1 MGSELG
7 QARGSVII
15 DYSQPQIAVAA
26 LRNIANAIQGD
37 LLKIDAGAR
46 KAQAGLNSLT
56 GVLQKLSG
64 AFGISLGLAGLVHV
78 TRMGVELVKTS
89 AEAERTRKSFD
100 VLAAGVGQS
109 SDKMLDAMQR
119 ASDGM
124 VSDNE
129 LILGANKA
137 MLLGV
142 AKNSEEMGRL
152 LEASRVLGQAMGQ
165 DVGKSFN
172 DLVIG
177 LGRLSPLILD
187 NLGIANEGEEM
198 FENYAKS
205 VGKTADSLTKAEK
218 RQILLNKVMEAAQ
231 PLLDAETG
239 AADNNANKFDR
250 LGASWHNA
258 TQTAGE
264 LFGEVGVL
272 GLGLNALAG
281 IIDFVNARW
290 RDSIT
295 VLEGVKAA
303 YESVRG
309 ALGFGGA
316 AAPAAGGVPKWMTG
330 VSKAASGPLI
340 SEQDIADVKIDWS
353 EGISELTERTN
364 EQILDQIETY
374 NRQRANAER
383 DYQTGSDREAR
394 DFAINRQRQEED
406 MLDAITSI
414 HANAARLEK
423 RLAEDLARSIAD
435 AQADSSERIAEA
447 REDTTERLIELEED
461 FAKNRQRAAED
472 HRDKMLSAAGRLDA
486 IALLEERKRWARE
499 NSDAKEA
506 HEEQRDDLQEQ
517 LDERIDDENKA
528 LAKSIA
534 NAKEAHERQLADA
547 READRLRIED
557 MQADFIKRKAR
568 DDADRAIRLADQ
580 AADHAAQLAEM
591 DRAQIE
597 RINQINRHAA
607 EERAELDEEALKE
620 LAALHN
626 RNEARKKEEEE
637 AEKLWDKYMR
647 HVKESLTNGMA
658 GVGGVLEPGLHTPQ
672 GPYIPQYASGG
683 LVRHTGLARVHAGEF
698 VMPRQMMAAASGMGG
713 GRSISVGDIHLSIM
727 GTTNM
732 GESQLRPLVRAVLIE
747 ALEEVAGGN

>member
-7 QARGSVII
+7 QARGSITI

-37 LLKIDAGAR
+37 LLKIDAGAK
-46 KAQAGLNSLT
+46 KAQAGLNSLS
-56 GVLQKLSG
+56 GVLQKLGG
-64 AFGISLGLAGLVHV
+64 AFGVSLGLAGLVQV
-78 TRMGVELVKTS
+78 TKMGVELVKTS
-89 AEAERTRKSFD
+89 AQAERTRKSFD

-142 AKNSEEMGRL
+142 AKNSDELGRL

-165 DVGKSFN
+165 DVGKSFD

-177 LGRLSPLILD
+177 LGRLSPQILD
-187 NLGIANEGEEM
+187 NLGIANEGEQM

-205 VGKTADSLTKAEK
+205 VGRTADSLTKAEK

-231 PLLDAETG
+231 PLLDAEG
-239 AADNNANKFDR
+239 KGADNNAKKFDR
-250 LGASWHNA
+250 LGTSWSNA

-264 LFGEVGVL
+264 LFGGVGVL
-272 GLGLNALAG
+272 GVGLNALAG

-290 RDSIT
+290 RDTIT
-295 VLEGVKAA
+295 VLEGVKTA
-303 YESVRG
+303 YDAVRG
-309 ALGFGGA
+309 ALGFGST
-316 AAPAAGGVPKWMTG
+316 AAPSAGGVPKWMTG

-340 SEQDIADVKIDWS
+340 SEKEIADVKIDWA

-364 EQILDQIETY
+364 EQILDQIENY
-374 NRQRANAER
+374 NRQRADAER
-383 DYQTGSDREAR
+383 DYQTGSSREAR

-406 MLDAITSI
+406 MLDAIADI
-414 HANAARLEK
+414 HADAARREK

-435 AQADSSERIAEA
+435 AQADSGERIAEA
-447 REDTTERLIELEED
+447 REDATERLAELEED
-461 FAKNRQRAAED
+461 YAKNRERAAED
-472 HRDKMLSAAGRLDA
+472 HRDKLLSAAGRLDA

-506 HEEQRDDLQEQ
+506 HDEQRDDLQKQ
-517 LDERIDDENKA
+517 LAERIEDENKS

-568 DDADRAIRLADQ
+568 DDADRVIRLADQ

-591 DRAQIE
+591 DRMQIE
-597 RINQINRHAA
+597 RLKQINRHAA

-647 HVKESLTNGMA
+647 HVIESLSGGIPSA
-658 GVGGVLEPGLHTPQ
+658 GGVLEPGLHTPQ
-672 GPYIPQYASGG
+672 GPFIPQYANGG
-683 LVRHTGLARVHAGEF
+683 LVQHTGLARVHAGEF
-698 VMPRQMMAAASGMGG
+698 VMPRAMVAAASGMSNS
-713 GRSISVGDIHLSIM
+713 RSINIASGAIVIYGAPGQNEEAIGAIVEDRIIRLL
-727 GTTNM
+727 
-732 GESQLRPLVRAVLIE
+732 EAV
-747 ALEEVAGGN
+747 